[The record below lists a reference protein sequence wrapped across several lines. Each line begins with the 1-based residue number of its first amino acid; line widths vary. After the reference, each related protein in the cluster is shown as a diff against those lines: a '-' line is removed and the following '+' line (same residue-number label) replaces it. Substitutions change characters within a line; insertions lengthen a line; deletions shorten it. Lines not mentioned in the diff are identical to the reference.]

1 MMIKTFSTTALFLGV
16 CASFLMAQKPK
27 SANEA
32 KAVQAIQQA
41 KTPDERVSAVENL
54 ITKFADT
61 EFKGWALNVAAEAS
75 DQKGDFNKAIFYGE
89 RAIEADTKNFDPYLL
104 VSGELA
110 QHTREFDLDKEEKLS
125 KSEKYAKQALEMIP
139 TAAKPAPT
147 VTDAQW
153 EDYKKDAMA
162 RAHVDLGLI
171 AVARKKYDVASSEF
185 KTAVETSPQ
194 PDVVAMARL
203 ANAYNEQGKSDDAL
217 AVIAKVLE
225 TPNLNPAVKQF
236 AEAEKAKAEK
246 AKAGKK

>member
-1 MMIKTFSTTALFLGV
+1 MMIKTFSAAALCLGV

-89 RAIEADTKNFDPYLL
+89 RAIEADPKVFDPYVL
-104 VSGELA
+104 VAGELA
-110 QHTREFDLDKEEKLS
+110 QHTREFDLDKEEKLG
-125 KSEKYAKQALEMIP
+125 KAEKYAKQAMEIIP
-139 TAAKPAPT
+139 TSPKPQPQ

-153 EDYKKDAMA
+153 DEYKKEAMA
-162 RAHVDLGLI
+162 RTHVDLGLI
-171 AVARKKYDVASSEF
+171 AMARKRYDAAIAEFKVASDSEPMD
-185 KTAVETSPQ
+185 T
-194 PDVVAMARL
+194 VVMVRL
-203 ANAYNEQGKSDDAL
+203 ANAYNEAGKPDDAL
-217 AVIAKVLE
+217 GVLNKLLA

-236 AEAEKAKAEK
+236 AESEKARSEKAKA
-246 AKAGKK
+246 AKK